1 MAKFVG
7 LITATLLAVL
17 ASQSEPITATI
28 GFIWSALHFI
38 AVIKFWY
45 DSRA

>member
-7 LITATLLAVL
+7 LITAIILAVL

-28 GFIWSALHFI
+28 GYAWSALHFI
-38 AVIKFWY
+38 AVVKSWY
-45 DSRA
+45 DTSA